1 MKLVVYRQNGRKQR
15 LVLFTTKETNMT
27 RKITTL
33 LALTSITCKI
43 MESLIKQKIKETLL
57 EFLKNKNT
65 LPDRQFG
72 LLPGRSTILQLLTI
86 LDKWAEALNIASML
100 MLYTVTS

>member
-1 MKLVVYRQNGRKQR
+1 MI
-15 LVLFTTKETNMT
+15 
-27 RKITTL
+27 RKIITL

-65 LPDRQFG
+65 LSDR
-72 LLPGRSTILQLLTI
+72 
-86 LDKWAEALNIASML
+86 
-100 MLYTVTS
+100 